1 MFILIKLSFNLKDNL
16 QHAEKSCIKRLQENG
31 MRCRR
36 EAMPTEEVLHH
47 LLPVQTASMGRTAE
61 ATSQKLWGEHVH
73 RISVALSKR
82 K

>member
-1 MFILIKLSFNLKDNL
+1 MLK
-16 QHAEKSCIKRLQENG
+16 KSCIKRLQENG

-61 ATSQKLWGEHVH
+61 ATSQKLWVNTVIEFQLH
-73 RISVALSKR
+73 
-82 K
+82 